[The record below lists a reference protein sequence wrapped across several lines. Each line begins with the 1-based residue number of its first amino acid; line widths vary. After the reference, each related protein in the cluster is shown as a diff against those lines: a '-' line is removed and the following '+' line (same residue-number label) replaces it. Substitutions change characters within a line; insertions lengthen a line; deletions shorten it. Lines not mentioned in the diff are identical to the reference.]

1 MGDEFVNCLFY
12 LVSRYMEQQGE
23 YFLYESSFYWR
34 IWKINLIQI
43 HFESSI
49 FPITYNRFVRNF
61 VQWHFFSPFYLWCM
75 HNTPEL
81 DTVIYGKFTRN
92 KSIFCLIS
100 LVALV
105 VNYLKFTSSRYSQHF
120 STSWWNLEWYAN
132 AVCIFDVSDVFFAL
146 LLIFFICS

>member
-1 MGDEFVNCLFY
+1 MKAVFTEEF
-12 LVSRYMEQQGE
+12 E
-23 YFLYESSFYWR
+23 
-34 IWKINLIQI
+34 KKNLIQI

-61 VQWHFFSPFYLWCM
+61 VQWHYFLPSLNKMKLFLKKRGNIGFWCM
-75 HNTPEL
+75 HHTPEL